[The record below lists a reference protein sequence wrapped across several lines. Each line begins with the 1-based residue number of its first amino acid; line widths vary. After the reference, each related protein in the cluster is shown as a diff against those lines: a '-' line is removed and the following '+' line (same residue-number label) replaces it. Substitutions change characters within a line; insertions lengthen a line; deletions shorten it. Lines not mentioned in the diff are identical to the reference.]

1 MTAAGGERPEPLS
14 GDTLLPLDDDS
25 GDVATPPTPWRIPA
39 QEVGELIVSSPLRR
53 LIPVRPPV
61 SYGRIRISGRE
72 VVELDRPVVVGRRP
86 RVVRAG
92 EDLPPR
98 LVAVESPSTDISRSH
113 VEIRPDVD
121 GVVVVDLHSTNGT
134 KLLRGGAAP
143 VQLYPGEHTL
153 VVSGDVVDL
162 GDGVTIAFED
172 LP

>member
-1 MTAAGGERPEPLS
+1 MTAHGEQPDPLV
-14 GDTLLPLDDDS
+14 GDTLVPFDEAS
-25 GDVATPPTPWRIPA
+25 GDGVVTPSAPARGVVGRAGAPVAAPRP
-39 QEVGELIVSSPLRR
+39 GR
-53 LIPVRPPV
+53 LVPFGTRAVF
-61 SYGRIRISGRE
+61 GRIRLSGGD

-86 RVVRAG
+86 RGVRATD
-92 EDLPPR
+92 EAPR
-98 LVAVESPSTDISRSH
+98 LVTVESPSSDISRSH
-113 VEIRPDVD
+113 VEVRPDAD

-134 KLLRGGAAP
+134 TLLRGGAAP